1 MTPSKHPEPRF
12 ESESAFLSERLS
24 QDRPPRLAVR
34 VVLDLAQA
42 PRQIAQKLSEAAAG
56 VGDQMWTAFKQHVAN
71 LADESHAIA
80 TKLTFAEIGRVP
92 PVMQAELIREGKSA
106 TIVSEAAVR
115 QRRIAPEVQA
125 ALIEHCKS
133 HTASMQMLAA
143 RPDATLDT
151 LAALVESGDQRTRLN
166 VAANIGQRMRISE
179 QTLTSE
185 KAAIFD
191 ALIVNYESDFAPYL
205 VPVCRSSEQLGK
217 MFDKTSKA
225 LGMVEAFV
233 DNPYTPDRVL
243 IEIASSPTL
252 QLMQRDVAKSAKD
265 VLQVRA
271 DLRESDVRESSSPYD
286 DMAPS

>member
-42 PRQIAQKLSEAAAG
+42 PGQIAQKLSEAAAG

-179 QTLTSE
+179 QTLTS
-185 KAAIFD
+185 
-191 ALIVNYESDFAPYL
+191 
-205 VPVCRSSEQLGK
+205 
-217 MFDKTSKA
+217 
-225 LGMVEAFV
+225 
-233 DNPYTPDRVL
+233 
-243 IEIASSPTL
+243 
-252 QLMQRDVAKSAKD
+252 
-265 VLQVRA
+265 
-271 DLRESDVRESSSPYD
+271 
-286 DMAPS
+286 

>member
-1 MTPSKHPEPRF
+1 MTPSKHPELRF

-24 QDRPPRLAVR
+24 QDRLPRLAVR
-34 VVLDLAQA
+34 VVMDLAQA
-42 PRQIAQKLSEAAAG
+42 PGQIAQKLSEATAN
-56 VGDQMWTAFKQHVAN
+56 VGDQMRTAFKQHVAN

-80 TKLTFAEIGRVP
+80 TKLAFAEIGKIP
-92 PVMQAELIREGKSA
+92 PAMQAELIREGKGA

-115 QRRIAPEVQA
+115 QRRMAPEVQA
-125 ALIEHCKS
+125 ALVKHCKD
-133 HTASMQMLAA
+133 HTASMQLLAA

-151 LAALVESGDQRTRLN
+151 LATLAESNDQRTRLN
-166 VAANIGQRMRISE
+166 VAANIGPRMRISE
-179 QTLTSE
+179 QILTTE

-205 VPVCRSSEQLGK
+205 VPVCRSSEQLGR

-225 LGMVEAFV
+225 LGMIEAFV
-233 DNPYTPDRVL
+233 ENPYTPDRVL

-252 QLMQRDVAKSAKD
+252 QLVQRDVAKSAKE

-271 DLRESDVRESSSPYD
+271 DLRESDLRESSSPYD

>member
-12 ESESAFLSERLS
+12 EPESAFLNERLS
-24 QDRPPRLAVR
+24 QDRPSRLAVR

-42 PRQIAQKLSEAAAG
+42 PGQIAQRLSEAAAS

-80 TKLTFAEIGRVP
+80 TKLAFAEIGKVP
-92 PVMQAELIREGKSA
+92 PAMQAELIREGKGA

-115 QRRIAPEVQA
+115 QRRMAPEVQA
-125 ALIEHCKS
+125 ALIEHCKD
-133 HTASMQMLAA
+133 HTTSMQMLAA
-143 RPDATLDT
+143 RPDATLST
-151 LAALVESGDQRTRLN
+151 LAALAESSDHRTRLN
-166 VAANIGQRMRISE
+166 VAANIGPRMRISE
-179 QTLTSE
+179 QTLTAE

-205 VPVCRSSEQLGK
+205 VPVCRSSDQLGR

-233 DNPYTPDRVL
+233 ENPYTPDCVL

-252 QLMQRDVAKSAKD
+252 QLVQRDVAKSAKEM
-265 VLQVRA
+265 LQVRA

>member
-12 ESESAFLSERLS
+12 EPESAFLSERLS
-24 QDRPPRLAVR
+24 QDRPSRLAVR

-42 PRQIAQKLSEAAAG
+42 PGQIAQKLSEAAAS
-56 VGDQMWTAFKQHVAN
+56 VGNQMWTAFKQHVAN
-71 LADESHAIA
+71 LSDESHAIA
-80 TKLTFAEIGRVP
+80 TKLTFAEIGKVP
-92 PVMQAELIREGKSA
+92 PAMQAELIREGKDA

-115 QRRIAPEVQA
+115 QRRMAPEVQA
-125 ALIEHCKS
+125 ALIEHCKD

-151 LAALVESGDQRTRLN
+151 LAALAESNDQRTRLN
-166 VAANIGQRMRISE
+166 VAANIGPRMRISE
-179 QTLTSE
+179 HTLTTE
-185 KAAIFD
+185 KAAIFG
-191 ALIVNYESDFAPYL
+191 ALIMNYESDFAPYL
-205 VPVCRSSEQLGK
+205 VPVCRSSEQLGR

-233 DNPYTPDRVL
+233 ENPYTPDRVL

-252 QLMQRDVAKSAKD
+252 QLVQRDVAKSAKEI
-265 VLQVRA
+265 LQVRA
-271 DLRESDVRESSSPYD
+271 DLRESDVRESSSAYD